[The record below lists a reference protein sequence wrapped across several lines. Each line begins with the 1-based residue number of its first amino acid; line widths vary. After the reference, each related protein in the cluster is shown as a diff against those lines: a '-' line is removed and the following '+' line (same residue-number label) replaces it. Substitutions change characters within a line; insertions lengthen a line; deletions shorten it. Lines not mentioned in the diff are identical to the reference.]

1 MCRMGNEVSVVFLN
15 QLSELERLNEVVETF
30 ALEHGLASKLVF
42 EINLALDELLTNV
55 ISYAF
60 KDTEEH
66 QIQLWIQL
74 ESGLLTLRLEDDGIP
89 FDPTRMADPDVDLA
103 VEDREIGGL
112 GVFFVKKVMDGLD
125 YKRVEERNVI
135 TLTKSVG

>member
-1 MCRMGNEVSVVFLN
+1 MGNEVSVVFLN

>member
-1 MCRMGNEVSVVFLN
+1 MGNEVSVVFLN

-89 FDPTRMADPDVDLA
+89 FDPTRMADPDVDRA

-112 GVFFVKKVMDGLD
+112 GVFFVKKVMDSLD